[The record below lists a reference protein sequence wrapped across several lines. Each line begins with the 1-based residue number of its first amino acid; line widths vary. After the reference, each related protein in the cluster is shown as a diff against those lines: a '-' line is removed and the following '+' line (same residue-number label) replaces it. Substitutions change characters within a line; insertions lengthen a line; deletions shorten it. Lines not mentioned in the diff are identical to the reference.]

1 MTLLN
6 GILALGA
13 LAFTVPLAIHLLF
26 RSRFR
31 TIEWG
36 AMHLLDSVVRINRR
50 RIQLLHLLLLLLRCL
65 LPVLLAFC
73 LARPLLT
80 GFQSLPGDAP
90 QSLVIVL
97 DDSRS
102 MSARDETGLSR
113 LDRAKQELSEL
124 LKDLSR
130 QDEVMLIRTS
140 RIDLPP
146 ATTGAQDA
154 AAQLRKTRADFGPVD
169 VGRMMQAAVE
179 AAEQSAHAQRR
190 IIIASDFQN
199 QMVGNSAIESLNR
212 MTSRLDEK
220 AIRPVV
226 SFWNLGTDS
235 DQLENVSVDSIEVES
250 PAVVAG
256 RTARFSAELHNAS
269 DRPMRDVRLVW
280 SIDGQSFNPVTV
292 SLPPRSNVTSRFS
305 RSIDE
310 VGVHEVNVAI
320 EHGDALLA
328 DNSRSIGVEVI
339 REVRVVLVDG
349 QPSEMPLQGET
360 DFLAIA
366 LSPFAFGGED
376 QPDAVRTT
384 VVSINRLARL
394 LDEEKPNVIVLAN
407 VNKLRSPVRS
417 ALAQFVLDG
426 GGLVVF
432 DGDQVAID
440 SYNEPWES
448 DSGNWMLP
456 ARLDQ
461 VVRNAES
468 SDDANQETASFPIGN
483 RNAQYS
489 PWNVLGK
496 SEQQPF
502 VDVEVN
508 AYRKLVIEEQASAED
523 APTVELL
530 QMANG
535 DPLVVSGKRG
545 NGTVIQFAVP
555 CDIDWTNL
563 PTRLI
568 YLPMLQQV
576 VLDLAG
582 SRMQTTVGVGQD
594 FSVLM
599 EELRPFSADDES
611 IDTDRQ
617 ASLSVELPDGT
628 EMPLELPA
636 DEGSAKVT
644 VSTQSGPGV
653 YRIRH
658 TLPLKNDQVIRTRA
672 RRVVEVSAVES
683 QLRDVDASRLAT
695 AADAVGGQVYGDL
708 KELQE
713 DDQTRRYGREVWRW
727 LLFGLLIVMIAEL
740 LVQQF
745 AIRASTGVA

>member
-36 AMHLLDSVVRINRR
+36 AMHLLDAVVRINRR

-102 MSARDETGLSR
+102 MSARDESGMSR
-113 LDRAKQELSEL
+113 LDRAQQDLTEL

-130 QDEVMLIRTS
+130 KDEVMLIRSS

-146 ATTGAQDA
+146 STTGAQDA
-154 AAQLRKTRADFGPVD
+154 AAQLRQTRADFGPVD
-169 VGRMMQAAVE
+169 LGRMMQAAVE

-199 QMVGNSAIESLNR
+199 ELVGNSAIESLNR

-220 AIRPVV
+220 SIRPVV
-226 SFWNLGTDS
+226 SFWNLGSGS
-235 DQLENVSVDSIEVES
+235 DQLENVSVDSIDVDS

-256 RTARFSAELHNAS
+256 RTARFSAEIHNAS

-280 SIDGQSFNPVTV
+280 SIDGQPFNPVTI

-310 VGVHEVNVAI
+310 TGVHEVTVAI

-328 DNSRSIGVEVI
+328 DNQRSIGVEVI

-349 QPSEMPLQGET
+349 QPSDLPLQGET

-384 VVSINRLARL
+384 VVSVNRMARL
-394 LDEEKPNVIVLAN
+394 LDKDKPDVLVLAN
-407 VNKLRSPVRS
+407 VDKLRSSVRS
-417 ALAQFVLDG
+417 SITEFVLDG
-426 GGLVVF
+426 GGLIVF
-432 DGDQVAID
+432 DGNQLQID

-448 DSGNWMLP
+448 DSGNWSLP

-461 VVRNAES
+461 VVGSARRSVDIDE
-468 SDDANQETASFPIGN
+468 DPASFPIGN
-483 RNAQYS
+483 RNTQYS
-489 PWNVLGK
+489 PWNLLGK

-502 VDVEVN
+502 IDVEVN
-508 AYRKLVIEEQASAED
+508 AYRKLIVEESSTED
-523 APTVELL
+523 SPAVELL
-530 QMANG
+530 RFANG
-535 DPLVVSGKRG
+535 DPLVVSAKRG
-545 NGTVIQFAVP
+545 NGTIVQFAVP

-563 PTRLI
+563 PTRLV
-568 YLPMLQQV
+568 YLPMLQQLI
-576 VLDLAG
+576 LDLAG
-582 SRMQTTVGVGQD
+582 SSTQTTVDVGKD
-594 FSVLM
+594 FYVSM
-599 EELRPFSADDES
+599 DELTPSAANDAS
-611 IDTDRQ
+611 IDSDQQ
-617 ASLSVELPDGT
+617 ANLSVELPDGK
-628 EMPLELPA
+628 EMPLELPG
-636 DEGSAKVT
+636 DELPRRVT
-644 VSTQSGPGV
+644 VSTQSGPGIYQLSHSV
-653 YRIRH
+653 
-658 TLPLKNDQVIRTRA
+658 PLENEKVAVARV
-672 RRVVEVSAVES
+672 RRVVEVSSIES
-683 QLRDVDASRLAT
+683 QLVDVDASRLAS
-695 AADAVGGQVYGDL
+695 AANAVGGQVYDDL
-708 KELQE
+708 QDLQE
-713 DDQTRRYGREVWRW
+713 DDRTRRYGREVWRW

-745 AIRASTGVA
+745 ALRAPTGVA